1 MCLISKNQYKNNFLG
16 EKRPG
21 SKKLHGY
28 ALYVGYR
35 LDPHFGVYHGK
46 LSTASM
52 GGSPRK
58 STIRQTAPLAAD
70 TITEGLWENGGVL
83 FISTLSKTNLL
94 PKTLSC
100 CPCCCSTDGERENVR
115 SDIGLSNGGLKP
127 LNNTG
132 TGNYEIEYIE
142 EGDWAAVESASAQLA
157 EEELGAERQV

>member
-1 MCLISKNQYKNNFLG
+1 MCLISKNYYKNTFLG

-94 PKTLSC
+94 PKTLSLY
-100 CPCCCSTDGERENVR
+100 
-115 SDIGLSNGGLKP
+115 LSVLL
-127 LNNTG
+127 LNR
-132 TGNYEIEYIE
+132 
-142 EGDWAAVESASAQLA
+142 W
-157 EEELGAERQV
+157 